1 MIWSEGEASRVPE
14 FYAEHF
20 ITDYPN
26 TDWGDGLGGVAKLAK
41 QVRMDLPGY
50 REHIEELIEAD
61 NEVVVRLTITGTH
74 PRNGEEVSFRDVTML
89 TVEEAG
95 LPVSLGSPV
104 TYHCMQPGIVSIPGL
119 SS

>member
-14 FYAEHF
+14 FYAEHV

-41 QVRMDLPGY
+41 QVRINLPGY

-89 TVEEAG
+89 TV
-95 LPVSLGSPV
+95 
-104 TYHCMQPGIVSIPGL
+104 
-119 SS
+119 